1 MELSKSKK
9 RKVVVIGLDGVPC
22 SFVQEMTE
30 RGELPNLKALFS
42 EGSLIRMRSTI
53 PCVSSVA
60 WSSYMTGRNPGKH
73 NIYGFVDRDP
83 KSLDLYIPT
92 SKNMG
97 SQTLWEALGQ
107 QGKRVL
113 VINVP
118 LTYPPEEVNGF
129 LISGLLTPRDCAD
142 WAYPKELVQEL
153 REQVGTY
160 LIHHDEKY
168 TKSNVENLLLEQHRI
183 LQSRTEAA
191 LYLIREKQW
200 DFFMVH
206 YYGPDRMTH
215 EFWHLLDPSHP
226 QHDAQERQRFGN
238 VVLDFFRRLD
248 SDLGKLLATLDE
260 NVVVILMSD
269 HGMGPVTKFL
279 NVNSWLMS
287 EGYLRLKGDVLTRV
301 KQGLFRA
308 GFNYYTLGKLVL
320 QAGWGKK
327 AVQIGRGRRQELQE
341 RVFLSFRDVDWSRT
355 RAYSMGNY
363 GQIYANLRGR
373 EPQGCVKPG
382 PEYEALL
389 EELTEKLGSLVDP
402 ESGKKVVERV
412 FRAHDVYSGEFVD
425 QAPDLLFLTSDM
437 QYKALGLSDFNSPRV
452 LEPVYGCTG
461 NHRME
466 GLVALQGN
474 EVIGEGITIEG
485 ASIEDLA
492 PTILYLLG
500 VPVPREMDGE
510 VLRSAFSPGF
520 WRAHP
525 VESDDREA
533 MSEPPA
539 ERSYS
544 QEEEE
549 ELARRLRGLGYV

>member
-1 MELSKSKK
+1 MPVREKK
-9 RKVVVIGLDGVPC
+9 RRVFVVAWDGATLDLLGPWC
-22 SFVQEMTE
+22 QQ
-30 RGELPNLKALFS
+30 GELPTLQSILESGAHGKLASTFPPLTGPAWASFMTGKSPGNHGVF
-42 EGSLIRMRSTI
+42 EFFRRRPGSYSQVLSS
-53 PCVSSVA
+53 PSSVH
-60 WSSYMTGRNPGKH
+60 GRSLWKLLSQA
-73 NIYGFVDRDP
+73 DR
-83 KSLDLYIPT
+83 KV
-92 SKNMG
+92 G
-97 SQTLWEALGQ
+97 
-107 QGKRVL
+107 

-373 EPQGCVKPG
+373 EPQGCVEPG
-382 PEYEALL
+382 PEYEGLL
-389 EELTEKLGSLVDP
+389 EELTERLGSLVDP